1 MFHRNGSSPE
11 AGLSSCVRGLV
22 SQGRYLPQATPATP
36 YMMHLH
42 PTNVFKTF
50 SMRMSNGKPELCDS
64 WNLLAKLVDRGA
76 VQTPY
81 GCTLISVPKLRTR
94 VLVASMGLG
103 KPQPSWPPIQAL
115 ACLPHI
121 TILPRSP
128 VILDS
133 CILWY
138 NCWLEQPQKL
148 SMAKQHRYKAL
159 AKHTSQT

>member
-1 MFHRNGSSPE
+1 M
-11 AGLSSCVRGLV
+11 
-22 SQGRYLPQATPATP
+22 P

-42 PTNVFKTF
+42 PANVFKTF

-64 WNLLAKLVDRGA
+64 WNLLGKLVDRGA
-76 VQTPY
+76 VQTPC

-115 ACLPHI
+115 ACLSHI
-121 TILPRSP
+121 IILPRSP

-133 CILWY
+133 CVLWY
-138 NCWLEQPQKL
+138 NSWLDQPQKL